1 MKNEWIGISYH
12 DDVIRLSYNELVK
25 QIGEPTHS
33 YGYEHF
39 DKSQQEWKLMT
50 DENIPFTIYD
60 WKEYERDVT
69 DGDEVEWHIG
79 HHNNKGDIESI
90 VTWLSERGV
99 KVEKDRW

>member
-33 YGYEHF
+33 YGYEYF
-39 DKSQQEWKLMT
+39 DKVQQEWKLMT
-50 DENIPFTIYD
+50 DENVTFTIYD

-90 VTWLSERGV
+90 VVWLSERGI
-99 KVEKDRW
+99 KAEKDRF

>member
-1 MKNEWIGISYH
+1 MKNEWIGTSYH

-50 DENIPFTIYD
+50 DENVPFTIYD
-60 WKEYERDVT
+60 WKEHERAVT
-69 DGDEVEWHIG
+69 DGDEVEWHIA
-79 HHNNKGDIESI
+79 HHNNKGDIKSI

-99 KVEKDRW
+99 KVEKDRY